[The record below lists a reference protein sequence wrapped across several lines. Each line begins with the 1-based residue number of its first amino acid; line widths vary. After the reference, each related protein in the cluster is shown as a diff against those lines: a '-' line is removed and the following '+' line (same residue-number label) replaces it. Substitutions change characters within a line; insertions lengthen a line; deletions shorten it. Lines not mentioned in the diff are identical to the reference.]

1 MTTTTFAKTI
11 RYDRATGDFAAHL
24 NGELIGYFA
33 THHEA
38 ENALDQVAYD
48 ILMDCQCA
56 TAAELDGGSDVNVM
70 AEEVAA
76 QVTYRHNLIVS
87 QGTGW
92 RVELDRESRDF
103 LAMVN
108 GVGCIGIRA
117 TPSEAQTLC
126 HDYMFRQLAPAAA

>member
-1 MTTTTFAKTI
+1 MTTTAFEKTI
-11 RYDRATGDFAAHL
+11 AYDRESRDFRATL
-24 NGELIGYFA
+24 NGELIGYFP
-33 THHEA
+33 THAAAEA
-38 ENALDQVAYD
+38 ALDQVAYD

-56 TAAELDGGSDVNVM
+56 AAAELDGGSDVDVM

-126 HDYMFRQLAPAAA
+126 HEYMHRQLAPAAA